1 MQGIDLTQQIVRTD
15 LTSSRIWC
23 ADAKWANLGSATLIR
38 ANLGLANLTGANLTG
53 ANLTGANLSG
63 ASLIGANL
71 RCANVRCAN
80 FSGAHLRR
88 VRHLTRKQLAAAR
101 SIEGATLPDD
111 LPDE

>member
-38 ANLGLANLTGANLTG
+38 ANLGLANLTG